1 MQDLKLCES
10 EYRFMQ
16 IVWEAAPLTSGQLAA
31 LCLEKLGW
39 KKSTTYTVL
48 KKLCGRGFV
57 QNQKAVVTPL
67 VKREDVQ
74 SYQSEVF
81 VERTFSDSLPA
92 FIAAFVRGRKLDEE
106 EAEEIKRM
114 IDQSRRGPQ

>member
-57 QNQKAVVTPL
+57 QNQMAVVTPL

-74 SYQSEVF
+74 SYQSEVL
-81 VERTFSDSLPA
+81 VERTFSGSLPA

>member
-1 MQDLKLCES
+1 MQNLKLCES

-16 IVWEAAPLTSGQLAA
+16 IVWDEAPVSSGRLAA
-31 LCLEKLGW
+31 LCLQRLGW

-48 KKLCGRGFV
+48 KKLCQRGFV
-57 QNQKAVVTPL
+57 QNEQAIVTPL
-67 VKREDVQ
+67 VKRDDVQ
-74 SYQSEVF
+74 SYESEVF
-81 VERTFSDSLPA
+81 VQRTFSGSLPA

-114 IDQSRRGPQ
+114 IDESRKETQ

>member
-57 QNQKAVVTPL
+57 QNQKAVITPL

-81 VERTFSDSLPA
+81 VERTFSGSLPA

>member
-1 MQDLKLCES
+1 MQNLKLCES

-16 IVWEAAPLTSGQLAA
+16 IVWDEAPLSSGQLAA

-48 KKLCGRGFV
+48 KKLCGRGFI
-57 QNQKAVVTPL
+57 QNERAIVTPL
-67 VKREDVQ
+67 VKRDDVQ
-74 SYQSEVF
+74 SYESEVF
-81 VERTFSDSLPA
+81 VERTFSGSLPA
-92 FIAAFVRGRKLDEE
+92 FIAAFVRGRKLDEQ

-114 IDQSRRGPQ
+114 IDESRKEPQ

>member
-74 SYQSEVF
+74 SYQSEVL
-81 VERTFSDSLPA
+81 VERTFLGSLPA

>member
-74 SYQSEVF
+74 SYQSEVL
-81 VERTFSDSLPA
+81 VERTFSGSLPA

>member
-1 MQDLKLCES
+1 MQNLKLCES

-16 IVWEAAPLTSGQLAA
+16 IVWDEAPVSSGRLAA
-31 LCLEKLGW
+31 LCLQRLGW

-57 QNQKAVVTPL
+57 QNEQAIVTPL
-67 VKREDVQ
+67 VKRDDVQ
-74 SYQSEVF
+74 SYESEVF
-81 VERTFSDSLPA
+81 VERTFSGSLPA

-114 IDQSRRGPQ
+114 IDESRKETQ